1 MDNELNIKRKTSE
14 IIGFFDFSVLYSS
27 GSFQLLFIT
36 FVISKFVVFSSL
48 LVAI

>member
-1 MDNELNIKRKTSE
+1 MDNELNIKCKISE
-14 IIGFFDFSVLYSS
+14 IIGVFDFSVLYSS